1 MKKTFLAILV
11 AATLVA
17 CAKEDV
23 ISQNNEAIGFKQ
35 AFVDNSV
42 RSVVDPSLTADN
54 LTDFAVYGT
63 VENADL
69 FNCIRVAK
77 DITNTELSSVWK
89 YAGTQYWI
97 AGAKYNFAA
106 IAPYAKGVEGAFT
119 VAKNGEDYVGTTTLT
134 GYEND
139 NTDLLYAQNAQV
151 TGATENNPQ
160 VAFTFRHT
168 LSKVKFSFENGYNAS
183 TATIKVYNIKIHNAY
198 QYGDAT
204 LTVDAI
210 NWTNQNTAKVLEFGN
225 ASDNEATTGDKES
238 VEVAYAFGYTYESLN
253 EMLLIPGAA
262 TKLAGDTNEGYK
274 VTFDVDLL
282 VNNTK
287 IKTYSHVSYV
297 NFTPVA
303 GNSYDI
309 KAVVDA
315 ENIDPDNEQEP
326 IEFTVTEVEGWKDP
340 AQQPE
345 LPLN

>member
-42 RSVVDPSLTADN
+42 RSVMDPSFSNDKLFGS
-54 LTDFAVYGT
+54 FAVYGT
-63 VENADL
+63 VENAPL
-69 FNCIRVAK
+69 FNKVEVSGS
-77 DITNTELSSVWK
+77 ELNGTWT
-89 YAGTQYWI
+89 YQGTQYWI

-119 VAKNGEDYVGTTTLT
+119 VANNGEDYVGTTTLT
-134 GYEND
+134 RYEND

-151 TGATENNPQ
+151 TGATENNAQ

-198 QYGDAT
+198 KYGDAT

-210 NWTNQNTAKVLEFGN
+210 NWTNQTDAKVLDFGN
-225 ASDNEATTGDKES
+225 ASDNEATTDAKES
-238 VEVAYAFGYTYESLN
+238 AEVAYAFGYTYESLN

-287 IKTYSHVSYV
+287 IKTYNHVSYV

-326 IEFTVTEVEGWKDP
+326 IEFTVTKVEGWKDP
-340 AQQPE
+340 TQQPE

>member
-42 RSVVDPSLTADN
+42 RSVVDPSFSNTN
-54 LTDFAVYGT
+54 LFDSFAVYGT
-63 VENADL
+63 VENAPL
-69 FNCIRVAK
+69 FNKVEVSGS
-77 DITNTELSSVWK
+77 ELNGEWT
-89 YAGTQYWI
+89 YEGTQYWI

-106 IAPYAKGVEGAFT
+106 IAPYAKGVAGAFT
-119 VAKNGEDYVGTTTLT
+119 VEKNGEDYVGTTTLT

-151 TGATENNPQ
+151 TGATENNAK

-168 LSKVKFSFENGYNAS
+168 LSKVKFSFKNGYNAS

-210 NWTNQNTAKVLEFGN
+210 NWTNQNTAKVLDFGK
-225 ASDNEATTGDKES
+225 ATDDEATTDAKES
-238 VEVAYAFGYTYESLN
+238 VEVAYAFGDTYESQN
-253 EMLLIPGAA
+253 EMLLIPGAVP
-262 TKLAGDTNEGYK
+262 TQTVDEKEVTGYK

-282 VNNTK
+282 VNN
-287 IKTYSHVSYV
+287 ILVKTYKHESYV
-297 NFTPVA
+297 DFTPVA

-326 IEFTVTEVEGWKDP
+326 IEFTVTKVEGWIENDVTM
-340 AQQPE
+340 
-345 LPLN
+345 